1 MFAVYVSYE
10 LVETIF
16 GGRIHLQ
23 KVYWVCQGHV
33 YPTEFAK
40 SSQHFEFFHAQVACM
55 IRTLKRVLSSVD
67 LFIL

>member
-33 YPTEFAK
+33 YLTEFASLLSILSFSMHK
-40 SSQHFEFFHAQVACM
+40 LHA
-55 IRTLKRVLSSVD
+55 
-67 LFIL
+67 